1 MCDLFTI
8 GYANKSLNEFIE
20 ILKNNNIDCI
30 VDVRSI
36 PYSKQYPQYDY
47 DKISKTLSDNNIKYL
62 NFKYEFGA
70 RRTEPELYTKLL
82 TYDDNIIEVVD
93 FKKIWNNNIFL
104 NGVTRIKNG
113 LAKNYNI
120 CFMCSEK
127 YFYECHRGVML
138 SEFFYRKEHINI
150 IHLID
155 LNTKYLH
162 NTIEK
167 KAKLYFEELK
177 NKFLLQN
184 SQYLLYGEGL
194 ITNYS
199 LNNSNIDY
207 WKEFF
212 EEYSYDKGY
221 WLLNLKI
228 GYKKGEDENE

>member
-1 MCDLFTI
+1 MLHLFHVHFLSNKLNNVLEVQDTI
-8 GYANKSLNEFIE
+8 LILFCFLHFHIHFLLNVLHI
-20 ILKNNNIDCI
+20 
-30 VDVRSI
+30 
-36 PYSKQYPQYDY
+36 
-47 DKISKTLSDNNIKYL
+47 TLQS
-62 NFKYEFGA
+62 
-70 RRTEPELYTKLL
+70 
-82 TYDDNIIEVVD
+82 
-93 FKKIWNNNIFL
+93 
-104 NGVTRIKNG
+104 
-113 LAKNYNI
+113 KNYNI

-155 LNTKYLH
+155 SNTKYLH

-167 KAKLYFEELK
+167 NAKLYFEELK
-177 NKFLLQN
+177 NKFVLKN

-194 ITNYS
+194 ITNSS